1 MENKK
6 ERVLAYTLAK
16 TIKQEDLEAVSGG
29 ISLTHRESMRPS
41 GGSGQGS
48 DIFMDVTVDW

>member
-16 TIKQEDLEAVSGG
+16 TIKPEHLETVSGG
-29 ISLTHRESMRPS
+29 VSLTNKETMRAS

-48 DIFMDVTVDW
+48 DIFIDVTVDW